1 MDLNL
6 KQNHFRVQ
14 ENILQMIV
22 YAKEAIY
29 TLFAKSVQNILRLQQ
44 ENLKLREHQQDIDNG
59 KFYTIISGSFMIVG
73 AAIYRN
79 TGGNELKT
87 VVVIGI
93 ILIVIY
99 IIIKL
104 HELIWQ

>member
-1 MDLNL
+1 
-6 KQNHFRVQ
+6 
-14 ENILQMIV
+14 MI
-22 YAKEAIY
+22 A
-29 TLFAKSVQNILRLQQ
+29 
-44 ENLKLREHQQDIDNG
+44 
-59 KFYTIISGSFMIVG
+59 G